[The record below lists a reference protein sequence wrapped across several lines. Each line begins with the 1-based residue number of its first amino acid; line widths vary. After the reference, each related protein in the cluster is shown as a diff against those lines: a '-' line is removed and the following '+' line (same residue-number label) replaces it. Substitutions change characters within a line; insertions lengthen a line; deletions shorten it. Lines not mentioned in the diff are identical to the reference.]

1 MEETF
6 RERWIWIDD
15 VGRASWHGGERT
27 GGGRDGRSGRGRG
40 AISSRAI
47 DNETLARQTI
57 TGDPPPTRRGASL
70 SRARREG
77 RR

>member
-6 RERWIWIDD
+6 RERCIWIDD
-15 VGRASWHGGERT
+15 VGRVSWHGGERM

-47 DNETLARQTI
+47 DDDDETMLL
-57 TGDPPPTRRGASL
+57 TGPSTHRPSL
-70 SRARREG
+70 IAHL
-77 RR
+77 